1 MKATLLVSR
10 SIVRERNRAGLSLSA
25 LAEKAGIAKSTLSQ
39 LEAGQGNPSLE
50 TLWSIATALDV
61 PFNFLFEAP
70 LPRTNLVRA
79 SEGEA
84 ISSNLSAHSATLLAD
99 CPPNRQRV
107 LYRLE
112 LKGGAIRNVDPHHQ
126 GTIEHAFV
134 CSGTVRLGPIGQEE
148 EIGPGDYFRYP
159 ADETHHYESL
169 TETSLLLIVMDTPC

>member
-1 MKATLLVSR
+1 MKANLLVSR
-10 SIVRERNRAGLSLSA
+10 SIVRERKRSGLSLSA

-39 LEAGQGNPSLE
+39 LEAGQGNPNLE

-79 SEGEA
+79 NEGEA
-84 ISSNLSAHSATLLAD
+84 ISSGKSAHSATLLAE

-112 LKGGAIRNVDPHHQ
+112 LMGGSIRKVEPHHK

-134 CSGTVRLGPIGQEE
+134 SSGKVRLGPIDQEE
-148 EIGPGDYFRYP
+148 ELGPGDYFRYP
-159 ADETHHYESL
+159 ADETHRYESL
-169 TETSLLLIVMDTPC
+169 TGRSLLLLVIDTPC